1 MHQQLRREI
10 RRMSIFVALA
20 SAFAPAIAA
29 PQAPSASAIDQVIEA
44 EQRRL
49 KIPGLGVAAVI
60 NRKIVYDKAFGQA
73 DVENNVAAT
82 PTTRFRTAS
91 LAKPLTAT
99 GVMVLVERGRLD
111 LDAPI
116 QKYCQAFP
124 QKEHTVT
131 ARQLL
136 GHLAGVRHYGRPGE
150 SLGTQ
155 HFFAIADSLAIFKDD
170 PLLHRPGDKYL
181 YSTYGY
187 SVLGCAIEGASGQ
200 TYAAFMQEHVMK
212 PAGMTHTA
220 VDELYLIVQDRAR
233 GYQLL
238 TEDGFKRLPPAAQAI
253 AKPDEI
259 YNAPLHDTSMKVPGG
274 GWLTTATDM
283 VRFADALM
291 GGRIVK
297 PATLEQMWTSL
308 KTPDGKETGYGL
320 GFGVRTTNGSL
331 AISHTGN
338 QAGGASVLRI
348 SPARKAAIVVLG
360 NLEDAPVS
368 DIANAI
374 VPLLN
379 SLGR

>member
-1 MHQQLRREI
+1 L
-10 RRMSIFVALA
+10 SVFVVLVTAIA
-20 SAFAPAIAA
+20 SATAT
-29 PQAPSASAIDQVIEA
+29 PQAPAASPIDQAIEA

-49 KIPGLGVAAVI
+49 KIPGLSVAAVI
-60 NRKIVYDKAFGQA
+60 DGKIVYDTAFGLA
-73 DVENNVAAT
+73 DVENGVTAT

-99 GVMVLVERGRLD
+99 GVMVLVERGRID

-116 QKYCQAFP
+116 QKYCPAFP

-131 ARQLL
+131 ARLLL

-155 HFFAIADSLAIFKDD
+155 HFFAVADSLAIFKGD

-181 YSTYGY
+181 YSTFGY

-200 TYAAFMQEHVMK
+200 TYSAFMQEHVMK
-212 PAGMTHTA
+212 PGGMTQTA
-220 VDELYLIVQDRAR
+220 IDELYLILPNRAR

-238 TEDGFKRLPPAAQAI
+238 TEEGFRSLPPTAQAI
-253 AKPDEI
+253 AKPNEI
-259 YNAPLHDTSMKVPGG
+259 YNAPLHDTSMKMAGG
-274 GWLTTATDM
+274 GWLTTAADM

-291 GGRIVK
+291 SGRLVTA
-297 PATLEQMWTSL
+297 ATLDQMWTSQ

-320 GFGVRTTNGSL
+320 GFGVRTTNGTR

-338 QAGGASVLRI
+338 QAGAASVLRI
-348 SPARKAAIVVLG
+348 SPARKAAVVVLG

>member
-1 MHQQLRREI
+1 MDQQLRLEI
-10 RRMSIFVALA
+10 RRMSIILSLVAVIA
-20 SAFAPAIAA
+20 AATAA
-29 PQAPSASAIDQVIEA
+29 PQAPSASAIDQTIESA
-44 EQRRL
+44 QRRL

-60 NRKIVYDKAFGQA
+60 DGKIVYDKAFGQA
-73 DVENNVAAT
+73 DVENSIAAT

-99 GVMVLVERGRLD
+99 GVMVLVERGKLD

-116 QKYCQAFP
+116 HKYCQTFP

-155 HFFAIADSLAIFKDD
+155 HYFAIADSLAIFKDD

-181 YSTYGY
+181 YSTFGY
-187 SVLGCAIEGASGQ
+187 SVLGCAIEGATGQ

-212 PAGMTHTA
+212 PAGMTNTA
-220 VDELYLIVQDRAR
+220 IDELYLILPHRAR

-238 TEDGFKRLPPAAQAI
+238 SQEGFKRLPLAAQAI
-253 AKPDEI
+253 AKPNEI

-274 GWLTTATDM
+274 GWVTTAADM

-291 GGRIVK
+291 SGRIVK

-308 KTPDGKETGYGL
+308 KTSDGKETGYGL

-331 AISHTGN
+331 AIAHTGN
-338 QAGGASVLRI
+338 QAGAASVLRI
-348 SPARKAAIVVLG
+348 SPSRKAAIVALS
-360 NLEDAPVS
+360 NREDAPVS

-374 VPLLN
+374 VPLIN
-379 SLGR
+379 SLAR